1 MAFAPHYLLG
11 KVLGEFIEKEHGKY
25 FDYAERDED
34 EVLAWAGD
42 YPHKVYVGGPVGG
55 SVWRP
60 ALVKKT
66 VALALWVEAFGVRPL
81 LKKPLLTLS
90 SMNTMMERPSSRNGS

>member
-66 VALALWVEAFGVRPL
+66 VAWVVVDEDDDGKPFAEKWF
-81 LKKPLLTLS
+81 LKKHKVFPPL
-90 SMNTMMERPSSRNGS
+90 

>member
-1 MAFAPHYLLG
+1 MAFAPYYLLG
-11 KVLGEFIEKEHGKY
+11 KVLGEFIEKDYGKY

-55 SVWRP
+55 NGWRP
-60 ALVKKT
+60 A
-66 VALALWVEAFGVRPL
+66 VAYVVVDEDDYGKPVVEKWF
-81 LKKPLLTLS
+81 LKKNVVFPPL
-90 SMNTMMERPSSRNGS
+90 

>member
-66 VALALWVEAFGVRPL
+66 VAYVVVDEHDDGTPFFEKWF
-81 LKKPLLTLS
+81 LKKHVVFPKL
-90 SMNTMMERPSSRNGS
+90 